1 MALLGGSAHPPT
13 PTDEGGEINRRQR
26 RRQQRLIEEEEEE
39 EDPFLALLKQK
50 RSQNQKDPTLR
61 QRLPPHPAATRC
73 KEDKKGLNDLAEL
86 IDSVERD
93 ILRMEKMEEK
103 RNDADMK
110 EMDLLLMPLREEDL
124 FSLPG
129 YKARGKTDK
138 ETSKPQ

>member
-50 RSQNQKDPTLR
+50 RSQKDSTTLR

-73 KEDKKGLNDLAEL
+73 KDNKKGLNDLAEL

-93 ILRMEKMEEK
+93 ILRMEKMEER